1 MYKDPSYSGNIIN
14 LIKDIENKT
23 YLELGI
29 ADNVNYQG
37 IAAKVKHSVDLNG
50 RATFTGSTDDFFNN
64 IDPSLSFDI
73 IFIDAN
79 HDYDFVLRDFNNSI
93 KYCTQW
99 VALHDM
105 IPPTLFHTHT
115 SQCSDSYKILYYIIK
130 ERKDIIWFSLK
141 DPIFVGLTFVKMPA
155 KPLTPDDKY
164 RDIPYEQFME
174 EIKNHK
180 LYTKE
185 EMSLILGE

>member
-1 MYKDPSYSGNIIN
+1 MYTDPSYSGNIIN

-29 ADNVNYQG
+29 ADNQNYQG
-37 IAAKVKHSVDLNG
+37 IMAKTKYSVDVNG
-50 RATFTGSTDDFFNN
+50 RATFTGTTDEFFDK
-64 IDPSLSFDI
+64 IDPSSSFDI

-93 KYCTQW
+93 KYCRQW
-99 VALHDM
+99 LALHDM
-105 IPPTLFHTHT
+105 IPPTLYHTHT

-130 ERKDIIWFSLK
+130 ERKDIVWFSLQ
-141 DPIFVGLTFVKMPA
+141 DPIFVGLTFIRMPING
-155 KPLTPDDKY
+155 LTPDIKY
-164 RDIPYEQFME
+164 KDVSYEQFME

-185 EMSLILGE
+185 EMSVILGE